1 MAGSAGKRLTI
12 SCLQWY
18 RVLCAAKDG
27 ELALQGQAGAEM
39 IELLQVVKGERPS
52 YNVGQMSLLEKIN
65 ETADLRRLPLEQLE
79 TVSDEIRK
87 YILET
92 MSRIGGHTGASLGA
106 IELAVALHYA
116 FDTPRDRLVWDVGHQ
131 AYAHK
136 ILTGRR
142 ELLPTIKQY
151 GGISGFLRRDESEY
165 DTFGAGHASTSLS
178 AALGMAIAR
187 DRKGEDHHVVA
198 LIGDASLAGGMAM
211 EAINQAGHLKTR
223 LIVVLNDNEM
233 SIAPAVGALTGYL
246 NRIRGAQ
253 GYHRFKDEVEE
264 TLLAIPSLGER
275 LHHAAKA
282 MKDAIAAAV
291 LPGALVSELGFKY
304 IGYVDGHNPRALVAA
319 LREAK
324 QVKDGPV
331 IVHALTT
338 KGKGYPQA
346 EKDYYRWHATGP
358 FDLKTGKAVKSA
370 AKAPTYT
377 SVFGKTL
384 CELMEKDPKI
394 VALTA
399 AMPDGTG
406 VCDALERFPDRSFDV
421 GIAEQH
427 CVTFAAGMSCEGLKP
442 VCAIYSTFLQRAFD
456 QLVHD
461 VCIQNL
467 NVKFCL
473 DRGGIAGGDGPT
485 HHGLLDIAYLRGV
498 PNIIVMAPK
507 DEGEMR
513 DMMLT
518 LVEHEGPAAM
528 RYPRG
533 NGVGASIDREPEL
546 LEIGKGEILR
556 DGGEI
561 AIVAYGSM
569 VHPSLQAAEN
579 LSREGIETT
588 VVNAR
593 FVKPLDAQLLLAL
606 ARTKRL
612 IVTVEEAYLAGGFGS
627 AVLELLE
634 ENGLQDKVRV
644 VRMGIP
650 DRLVTHGDPKLL
662 LAKYGLDTD
671 GIFTRVRESIEVL
684 DDRRA
689 KPQKVGS

>member
-1 MAGSAGKRLTI
+1 MK
-12 SCLQWY
+12 
-18 RVLCAAKDG
+18 
-27 ELALQGQAGAEM
+27 
-39 IELLQVVKGERPS
+39 LLSQ
-52 YNVGQMSLLEKIN
+52 IN
-65 ETADLRRLPLEQLE
+65 TPADLRRLRPDQLQQ
-79 TVSDEIRK
+79 VADEIRQF
-87 YILET
+87 ILET
-92 MSRIGGHTGASLGA
+92 MSRVGGHTGASLGA
-106 IELAVALHYA
+106 VELAVALHYA
-116 FDTPRDRLVWDVGHQ
+116 FDTPSDRLVWDVGHQ

-142 ELLPTIKQY
+142 DQLPTIKQY
-151 GGISGFLRRDESEY
+151 GGLSGFLRRDESEY

-187 DRKGEDHHVVA
+187 DRKGENHHVVA

-223 LIVVLNDNEM
+223 LIVLLNDNEM

-246 NRIRGAQ
+246 NRLREAQ
-253 GYHRFKDEVEE
+253 PYHRFKDEVGE
-264 TLLAIPSLGER
+264 TLRSIPSLGGR
-275 LHHAAKA
+275 LHQAAKT
-282 MKDAIAAAV
+282 MKDALAAAV
-291 LPGALVSELGFKY
+291 LPGALVNELGFKY

-319 LREAK
+319 LREAQ

-338 KGKGYPQA
+338 KGKGHPAA
-346 EKDYYRWHATGP
+346 EEDYYKWHATGP
-358 FDLKTGKAVKSA
+358 FDLASGKAVKSP

-377 SVFGKTL
+377 AVFGQTL
-384 CELMEKDPKI
+384 CELMEKDEKI

-406 VCDALERFPDRSFDV
+406 VALALEKFPERSFDV

-427 CVTFAAGMSCEGLKP
+427 CVTFAAGLSCEGLKP
-442 VCAIYSTFLQRAFD
+442 VCAIYSTFLQRGFD

-461 VCIQNL
+461 VCIQDL

-473 DRGGIAGGDGPT
+473 DRGGIAGGDGQT

-507 DEGEMR
+507 DESEMR

-518 LVEHEGPAAM
+518 MIEHVGPAAI

-533 NGVGASIDREPEL
+533 NGVGVPLTDPKL
-546 LEIGKGEILR
+546 LEIGKAEILR
-556 DGGEI
+556 DGGEV
-561 AIVAYGSM
+561 AIVGYGAM

-579 LSREGIETT
+579 LAKDGIDVT

-593 FVKPLDAQLLLAL
+593 FVKPLDASLLLAL

-627 AVLELLE
+627 AIMELLE

-662 LAKYGLDTD
+662 LAKYGLDAD
-671 GIFTRVRESIEVL
+671 GIYTRVKESVEVL
-684 DDRRA
+684 EDRRA
-689 KPQKVGS
+689 KRQKV

>member
-1 MAGSAGKRLTI
+1 MAVYNYAAMEI
-12 SCLQWY
+12 LQ
-18 RVLCAAKDG
+18 
-27 ELALQGQAGAEM
+27 Q
-39 IELLQVVKGERPS
+39 INSPS
-52 YNVGQMSLLEKIN
+52 E
-65 ETADLRRLPLEQLE
+65 LRRLRPDQLPQVAE
-79 TVSDEIRK
+79 EIRQ

-92 MSRIGGHTGASLGA
+92 MSRVGGHTGASLGA

-116 FDTPRDRLVWDVGHQ
+116 FDTPHDRLVWDVGHQ

-142 ELLPTIKQY
+142 DLLPSIKQY

-187 DRKGEDHHVVA
+187 DRKGEDYHVVA

-211 EAINQAGHLKTR
+211 EALNQAGHLKTR

-246 NRIRGAQ
+246 NRIREAH

-264 TLLAIPSLGER
+264 TLLSIPSVGER
-275 LHHAAKA
+275 LHHAAKT

-291 LPGALVSELGFKY
+291 LPGALVNELGFKY
-304 IGYVDGHNPRALVAA
+304 IGYVDGHNPRALVKAF
-319 LREAK
+319 REA
-324 QVKDGPV
+324 QQIKDGPV

-338 KGKGYPQA
+338 KGKGHPAA
-346 EKDYYRWHATGP
+346 ERDYYKWHATGP
-358 FDLKTGKAVKSA
+358 FDLKSGKPIKSP

-377 SVFGKTL
+377 QVFGETL
-384 CELMEKDPKI
+384 CELMEKDERV

-406 VCDALERFPDRSFDV
+406 VCTALERFPERSFDV

-427 CVTFAAGMSCEGLKP
+427 CVTFAAGLSVEGLKP

-498 PNIIVMAPK
+498 PNMILMAPR
-507 DEGEMR
+507 DEAEMR
-513 DMMLT
+513 DMLFTMI
-518 LVEHEGPAAM
+518 EHIGPAAM

-533 NGVGASIDREPEL
+533 NGIGVALDRDPEL
-546 LEIGKGEILR
+546 LEIGKAELLR

-579 LSREGIETT
+579 LAKDGIDTT
-588 VVNAR
+588 VINAR
-593 FVKPLDAQLLLAL
+593 FVKPLDSALLLAL
-606 ARTKRL
+606 ARTKRM

-627 AVLELLE
+627 AVIELLE
-634 ENGLQDKVRV
+634 ENGLQDRVRL

-650 DRLVTHGDPKLL
+650 DRIVTHGDPKLL
-662 LAKYGLDTD
+662 LAKYGLDAD
-671 GIFTRVRESIEVL
+671 GIYTRVREAVEVL
-684 DDRRA
+684 EDRRA
-689 KPQKVGS
+689 KHSRVTA

>member
-1 MAGSAGKRLTI
+1 MR
-12 SCLQWY
+12 
-18 RVLCAAKDG
+18 
-27 ELALQGQAGAEM
+27 E
-39 IELLQVVKGERPS
+39 
-52 YNVGQMSLLEKIN
+52 MSLLENIN
-65 ETADLRRLPLEQLE
+65 SSADLRRLEIAQLPD
-79 TVSDEIRK
+79 VAAEIRQ

-116 FDTPRDRLVWDVGHQ
+116 FDTPHDRLVWDVGHQ

-151 GGISGFLRRDESEY
+151 GGISGFLRREESEY

-187 DRKGEDHHVVA
+187 DKQGEQHHVVA

-246 NRIRGAQ
+246 NRIRTAQ

-264 TLLAIPSLGER
+264 TLLSIPSLGER
-275 LHHAAKA
+275 LHHAAKTV
-282 MKDAIAAAV
+282 KDAIAAAV

-324 QVKDGPV
+324 QIKDGPV

-338 KGKGYPQA
+338 KGKGHPQA

-358 FDLKTGKAVKSA
+358 FDLATGKAIKSA

-377 SVFGKTL
+377 AVFGSTL
-384 CELMEKDPKI
+384 CQLMERDKKV

-406 VCDALERFPDRSFDV
+406 VCEALERFPDRAFDV

-427 CVTFAAGMSCEGLKP
+427 CVTFAAGMSVEGLKP
-442 VCAIYSTFLQRAFD
+442 VCAIYSTFLQRGFD

-485 HHGLLDIAYLRGV
+485 HHGLLDIAYLRAV

-518 LVEHEGPAAM
+518 MLEHHGPAAI

-533 NGVGASIDREPEL
+533 NGVGADIERQPQL
-546 LEIGKGEILR
+546 VEIGKGEILR

-569 VHPSLQAAEN
+569 VHPSLHAAEN
-579 LSREGIETT
+579 LAKEGIETT

-593 FVKPLDAQLLLAL
+593 FVKPLDASLLLAL

-612 IVTVEEAYLAGGFGS
+612 LVTVEEAYLAGGFGS

-662 LAKYGLDTD
+662 LAKYGLDAD
-671 GIFTRVRESIEVL
+671 GIYTRVKESIEVL
-684 DDRRA
+684 DERRA
-689 KPQKVGS
+689 KPQKVTS

>member
-1 MAGSAGKRLTI
+1 MEI
-12 SCLQWY
+12 LQ
-18 RVLCAAKDG
+18 
-27 ELALQGQAGAEM
+27 Q
-39 IELLQVVKGERPS
+39 INSPS
-52 YNVGQMSLLEKIN
+52 E
-65 ETADLRRLPLEQLE
+65 LRRLRPDQLPQVAE
-79 TVSDEIRK
+79 EIRQ

-92 MSRIGGHTGASLGA
+92 MSRVGGHTGASLGA

-116 FDTPRDRLVWDVGHQ
+116 FDTPHDRLVWDVGHQ

-142 ELLPTIKQY
+142 DLLPSIKQY

-187 DRKGEDHHVVA
+187 DRKGEDYHVVA

-211 EAINQAGHLKTR
+211 EALNQAGHLKTR

-246 NRIRGAQ
+246 NRIREAH

-264 TLLAIPSLGER
+264 TLLSIPSVGER
-275 LHHAAKA
+275 LHHAAKT

-291 LPGALVSELGFKY
+291 LPGALVNELGFKY
-304 IGYVDGHNPRALVAA
+304 IGYVDGHNPRALVKAF
-319 LREAK
+319 REA
-324 QVKDGPV
+324 QQIKDGPV

-338 KGKGYPQA
+338 KGKGHPAA
-346 EKDYYRWHATGP
+346 ERDYYKWHATGP
-358 FDLKTGKAVKSA
+358 FDLKSGKPIKSP

-377 SVFGKTL
+377 QVFGETL
-384 CELMEKDPKI
+384 CELMEKDERV

-406 VCDALERFPDRSFDV
+406 VCTALERFPERSFDV

-427 CVTFAAGMSCEGLKP
+427 CVTFAAGLSVEGLKP

-498 PNIIVMAPK
+498 PNMILMAPR
-507 DEGEMR
+507 DEAEMR
-513 DMMLT
+513 DMLFTM
-518 LVEHEGPAAM
+518 VEHIGPAAM

-533 NGVGASIDREPEL
+533 NGIGVALDRDPEL
-546 LEIGKGEILR
+546 LEIGKAELLR

-579 LSREGIETT
+579 LAKDGIDTT
-588 VVNAR
+588 VINAR
-593 FVKPLDAQLLLAL
+593 FVKPLDSALLLAL
-606 ARTKRL
+606 ARTKRM

-627 AVLELLE
+627 AVIELLE
-634 ENGLQDKVRV
+634 ENGLQDRVRL

-650 DRLVTHGDPKLL
+650 DRIVTHGDPKLL
-662 LAKYGLDTD
+662 LAKYGLDAD
-671 GIFTRVRESIEVL
+671 GIYTRVREAVEVL
-684 DDRRA
+684 EDRRA
-689 KPQKVGS
+689 KHSRVTA

>member
-1 MAGSAGKRLTI
+1 
-12 SCLQWY
+12 
-18 RVLCAAKDG
+18 
-27 ELALQGQAGAEM
+27 
-39 IELLQVVKGERPS
+39 
-52 YNVGQMSLLEKIN
+52 MSPLEKIN
-65 ETADLRRLPLEQLE
+65 SPEDLRRLRL
-79 TVSDEIRK
+79 DELQGVAEEVRQ

-92 MSRIGGHTGASLGA
+92 MSRVGGHTGASLGA
-106 IELAVALHYA
+106 VELAVALHYA

-142 ELLPTIKQY
+142 EQLSTVKQY

-165 DTFGAGHASTSLS
+165 DVFGAGHASTSLS

-187 DRKGEDHHVVA
+187 DRKKENHHVVA

-211 EAINQAGHLKTR
+211 EAVNQAGHLKTR
-223 LIVVLNDNEM
+223 LIVLLNDNEM

-246 NRIRGAQ
+246 NRIREAH

-264 TLLAIPSLGER
+264 KLLSIPSVGSR
-275 LHHAAKA
+275 LHKTAKT

-291 LPGALVSELGFKY
+291 LPGALVNELGFKY
-304 IGYVDGHNPRALVAA
+304 IGYVDGHNVSALVAA
-319 LREAK
+319 LREAQ

-338 KGKGYPQA
+338 KGKGHPAAQ
-346 EKDYYRWHATGP
+346 EDYYKWHATGP
-358 FDLKTGKAVKSA
+358 FELKTGKPVKSP

-377 SVFGKTL
+377 KVFGEAL
-384 CELMEKDPKI
+384 CELMAKDEKI

-406 VCDALERFPDRSFDV
+406 ICDALEKFPDRSFDV

-427 CVTFAAGMSCEGLKP
+427 CVTFAAGLSTEGLKP

-456 QLVHD
+456 QVVHD
-461 VCIQNL
+461 VCIQDL

-485 HHGLLDIAYLRGV
+485 HHGLLDIAYLRSV
-498 PNIIVMAPK
+498 PNLILMAPK

-513 DMMLT
+513 DMLFTMT
-518 LVEHEGPAAM
+518 EHVGPAAM

-533 NGVGASIDREPEL
+533 NGIGADLTREPER
-546 LEIGKGEILR
+546 LEIGKAELLR
-556 DGGEI
+556 DGGEV

-569 VHPSLQAAEN
+569 VHPSLEAAAH
-579 LSREGIETT
+579 LAKDGIETT
-588 VVNAR
+588 VINAR
-593 FVKPLDAQLLLAL
+593 FAKPLDSALLLAL

-612 IVTVEEAYLAGGFGS
+612 IVTVEEAYLIGGFGA
-627 AVLELLE
+627 AVMELLE
-634 ENGLQDKVRV
+634 ENGLLDKVRV
-644 VRMGIP
+644 VRMGVP
-650 DRLVTHGDPKLL
+650 DRIVTHGDAKLL
-662 LAKYGLDTD
+662 LAKYGLDAD
-671 GIFTRVRESIEVL
+671 GIYTRVKESVEVL

-689 KPQKVGS
+689 KHQKVTA

>member
-1 MAGSAGKRLTI
+1 VVK
-12 SCLQWY
+12 
-18 RVLCAAKDG
+18 
-27 ELALQGQAGAEM
+27 ALFASYNGAEM
-39 IELLQVVKGERPS
+39 
-52 YNVGQMSLLEKIN
+52 SLLNSIQSP
-65 ETADLRRLPLEQLE
+65 ADLRRLPLNQLQA
-79 TVSDEIRK
+79 VADEIRQ

-92 MSRIGGHTGASLGA
+92 MSRVGGHTGASLGA
-106 IELAVALHYA
+106 VELAVALHYA

-142 ELLPTIKQY
+142 EQLPTIKQY
-151 GGISGFLRRDESEY
+151 GGLSGFLRRDESEY
-165 DTFGAGHASTSLS
+165 DIFGAGHASTSLS

-211 EAINQAGHLKTR
+211 EAINQAGHLKSR

-246 NRIRGAQ
+246 NRIRGAHN
-253 GYHRFKDEVEE
+253 YHRFKDEVEE

-275 LHHAAKA
+275 LHSAAKT

-319 LREAK
+319 LREA
-324 QVKDGPV
+324 QQIKDGPV

-338 KGKGYPQA
+338 KGKGYPRA
-346 EKDYYRWHATGP
+346 EQDYYRWHATGP
-358 FDLKTGKAVKSA
+358 FDLETGEAIKSP

-377 SVFGKTL
+377 KVFGDTL
-384 CELMEKDPKI
+384 CELMAEDPKI

-406 VCDALERFPDRSFDV
+406 VCTALEKFPERTFDV

-442 VCAIYSTFLQRAFD
+442 VCAIYSTFLQRGFD

-461 VCIQNL
+461 VCIQDL

-518 LVEHEGPAAM
+518 MMEHVGPTAI

-533 NGVGASIDREPEL
+533 NGVGADITRKPQL

-569 VHPSLQAAEN
+569 VHPSLQAAEQ
-579 LSREGIETT
+579 LAKEKIETT

-593 FVKPLDAQLLLAL
+593 FVKPIDSQLLLAL

-662 LAKYGLDTD
+662 LAKYGLDAD
-671 GIFTRVRESIEVL
+671 GIYTRVKESVDVL

-689 KPQKVGS
+689 RFQKAR

>member
-1 MAGSAGKRLTI
+1 MR
-12 SCLQWY
+12 
-18 RVLCAAKDG
+18 
-27 ELALQGQAGAEM
+27 
-39 IELLQVVKGERPS
+39 
-52 YNVGQMSLLEKIN
+52 QMSLLENIN
-65 ETADLRRLPLEQLE
+65 SAADLRRL
-79 TVSDEIRK
+79 TVAELPDVAAEIRQ

-116 FDTPRDRLVWDVGHQ
+116 FDTPQDRLVWDVGHQ

-187 DRKGEDHHVVA
+187 DKKGEQHHVVA

-233 SIAPAVGALTGYL
+233 SIAPAVGELTGYL
-246 NRIRGAQ
+246 NRIRTAQ

-264 TLLAIPSLGER
+264 TLLSIPSLGER
-275 LHHAAKA
+275 LHHAAKTV
-282 MKDAIAAAV
+282 KDAIAAAV

-338 KGKGYPQA
+338 KGKGHPQA

-358 FDLKTGKAVKSA
+358 FDLKTGTAIKSA

-377 SVFGKTL
+377 AVFGTTL
-384 CELMEKDPKI
+384 CQLMERDPTV

-406 VCDALERFPDRSFDV
+406 ICEALERFPDRAFDV

-427 CVTFAAGMSCEGLKP
+427 CVTFAAGMSVEGLKP
-442 VCAIYSTFLQRAFD
+442 VCAIYSTFLQRGFD

-485 HHGLLDIAYLRGV
+485 HHGLLDIAYLRAV
-498 PNIIVMAPK
+498 PNITVMAPK

-518 LVEHEGPAAM
+518 MLEHNGPAAI

-533 NGVGASIDREPEL
+533 NGVGVDIEREPQL
-546 LEIGKGEILR
+546 VEIGKGEILR

-561 AIVAYGSM
+561 AIIAYGSM

-579 LSREGIETT
+579 LAKEGIETT

-593 FVKPLDAQLLLAL
+593 FVKPLDAPLLLAL

-612 IVTVEEAYLAGGFGS
+612 LVTVEEAYLAGGFGS

-671 GIFTRVRESIEVL
+671 GIYTRVRESIDVL

-689 KPQKVGS
+689 RPQKVGS

>member
-1 MAGSAGKRLTI
+1 LRHLRPDQ
-12 SCLQWY
+12 LQ
-18 RVLCAAKDG
+18 
-27 ELALQGQAGAEM
+27 
-39 IELLQVVKGERPS
+39 
-52 YNVGQMSLLEKIN
+52 
-65 ETADLRRLPLEQLE
+65 
-79 TVSDEIRK
+79 TVADEIRQH
-87 YILET
+87 ILET
-92 MSRIGGHTGASLGA
+92 MSRVGGHTGASLGA
-106 IELAVALHYA
+106 VELAVALHYA

-142 ELLPTIKQY
+142 DLLPTIKQY
-151 GGISGFLRRDESEY
+151 GGLSGFLRRDESEF
-165 DTFGAGHASTSLS
+165 DTFGAGHASTSIS

-223 LIVVLNDNEM
+223 LIVLLNDNEM

-246 NRIRGAQ
+246 NRIRESQ
-253 GYHRFKDEVEE
+253 GYHRFKEEVEE
-264 TLLAIPSLGER
+264 TLLAIPSVGGR
-275 LHHAAKA
+275 LHHAAKT

-319 LREAK
+319 LREAQ

-338 KGKGYPQA
+338 KGKGHPTA
-346 EKDYYRWHATGP
+346 ESDYYKWHATGP
-358 FDLKTGKAVKSA
+358 FDLATGKPIKSV

-377 SVFGKTL
+377 AVFGKTL
-384 CELMEKDPKI
+384 CELMAKDKRV

-406 VCDALERFPDRSFDV
+406 VCDALEKFPTRAFDV

-427 CVTFAAGMSCEGLKP
+427 CVTFAAGLSCEGLKP
-442 VCAIYSTFLQRAFD
+442 VCAIYSTFLQRAYD

-498 PNIIVMAPK
+498 PNIILMAPK

-513 DMMLT
+513 DMLFTMI
-518 LVEHEGPAAM
+518 EHVGPAAM

-533 NGVGASIDREPEL
+533 NGVGAAIDREPQL

-556 DGGEI
+556 DGGEV

-579 LSREGIETT
+579 LAKDGMETT

-593 FVKPLDAQLLLAL
+593 FVKPLDAELLLAL

-634 ENGLQDKVRV
+634 ENGLQDRVRL

-662 LAKYGLDTD
+662 LAKYGLDAD
-671 GIFTRVRESIEVL
+671 GIYTRVRESIDVL
-684 DDRRA
+684 EDRRA
-689 KPQKVGS
+689 KRQKV